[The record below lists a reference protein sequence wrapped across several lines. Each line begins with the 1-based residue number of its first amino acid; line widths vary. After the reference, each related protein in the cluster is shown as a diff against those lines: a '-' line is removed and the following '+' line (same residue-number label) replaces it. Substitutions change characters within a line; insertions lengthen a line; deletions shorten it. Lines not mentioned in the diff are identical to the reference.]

1 LTQSDKEEEMSMSL
15 SKVASSIPASPT
27 IALNEEARLL
37 REKGEPVI
45 HLGIGEPKNKTPITA
60 ILSSAAKLSSGDVKY
75 VPTDGTPA
83 LKKAIVRYS
92 EENYDRLVSPQ
103 NIIVSDGAKQSLFN
117 ILFSLCNPQDEV
129 IVLAP
134 YWVSYPEMIKMIGA
148 IPVIVT
154 PEDGSFLPRFEEIE
168 RMVGSYTKAI
178 IVNNPNNPSGMV
190 YSEDLISQIVDM
202 CERKGIYMICDDIY
216 HKLVFD
222 GRVVVPACKYT
233 RADVENSKII
243 LVNGV
248 AKLYGMTGFR
258 VGWVIAPKNLVAIMT
273 NVQSQTTTCVSPVM
287 QAAAEGALTGMQ
299 SMVESLRLTI
309 QNNRDVLMQ
318 ELHSFTDVFCT
329 KPQGTFYA
337 LPDFHA
343 YCRNSVAKNS
353 IELCQFLL
361 KKALVVTV
369 PGKEFGMEGHLRLSY
384 AGTVKELTE
393 GVERMKWALDPN
405 APSDIYIGDRKL
417 TRDWL

>member
-1 LTQSDKEEEMSMSL
+1 MSL
-15 SKVASSIPASPT
+15 SQIAGSIPTSPT

-60 ILSSAAKLSSGDVKY
+60 ILSSAAKLASGDNKY
-75 VPTDGTPA
+75 VPTDGTPS

-92 EENYDRLVSPQ
+92 EENYDLVVTPQ

-117 ILFSLCNPQDEV
+117 ILFTLCNPQDEV
-129 IVLAP
+129 IVIAP
-134 YWVSYPEMIKMIGA
+134 YWVSYPAMIKMIGA
-148 IPVIVT
+148 IPIIVT
-154 PEDGSFLPRFEEIE
+154 PEDGTFIPCFDEIE
-168 RMVGSYTKAI
+168 RVVGPYTKAI
-178 IVNNPNNPSGMV
+178 IVNSPNNPSGMI
-190 YSEDLISQIVDM
+190 YPEDLIGNIVDL

-222 GRVVVPACKYT
+222 GKVAVPACKYT
-233 RADVENSKII
+233 QKVLENSKII

-258 VGWVIAPKNLVAIMT
+258 VGWAIAPTKLVAIMT
-273 NVQSQTTTCVSPVM
+273 NVQSQTITCVSPVM
-287 QAAAEGALTGMQ
+287 QAAAEGALTGTQ
-299 SMVESLRLTI
+299 SIVESLRLSI

-318 ELHSFTDVFCT
+318 ELHSFSDIQCV

-337 LPDFHA
+337 LPNFKA

-353 IELCQFLL
+353 VELCQFLL
-361 KKALVVTV
+361 KRALVVTI
-369 PGKEFGMEGHLRLSY
+369 PGKEFGMEDHLRISY
-384 AGTVKELTE
+384 AGTVKEIME
-393 GVERMKWALDPN
+393 GIDRMKWALDPN
-405 APSDIYIGDRKL
+405 TPSEIYIGDRKIV
-417 TRDWL
+417 RDWL

>member
-1 LTQSDKEEEMSMSL
+1 MSL
-15 SKVASSIPASPT
+15 SQVAISIPASPT

-75 VPTDGTPA
+75 VPTDGTPS

-92 EENYDRLVSPQ
+92 EENYDRVVSPL

-117 ILFSLCNPQDEV
+117 ILFTLCNPQDEV

-148 IPVIVT
+148 IPIIVT
-154 PEDGSFLPRFEEIE
+154 PEDGSFIPRFDEIE
-168 RMVGSYTKAI
+168 RVVGSYTKAI
-178 IVNNPNNPSGMV
+178 IVNSPNNPSGMV
-190 YSEDLISQIVDM
+190 YPEDLVGKIVDL

-222 GRVVVPACKYT
+222 GKLAVPACKYT
-233 RADVENSKII
+233 QKDVESSKVI

-258 VGWVIAPKNLVAIMT
+258 VGWVVAPKKLVEIMT

-299 SMVESLRLTI
+299 SMVESLRLSI

-318 ELHSFTDVFCT
+318 ELHSFTDVHCA

-337 LPDFHA
+337 LPDFRA

-353 IELCQFLL
+353 VELCQFLL

-393 GVERMKWALDPN
+393 GIERMKWALDPN